1 MVDEGYILAN
11 KFRRAI
17 FDELVAGEKDIRHI
31 AKKHRII
38 MRVAQKVVDDF
49 EAEGLVTHQGPF
61 YSFTEAGQKL
71 VDTMYS

>member
-17 FDELVAGEKDIRHI
+17 FDELVSGEHDIRRI

-38 MRVAQKVVDDF
+38 PRVAQKVVDEF
-49 EAEGLVTHQGPF
+49 EAEELVTKQGPF
-61 YSFTEAGQKL
+61 YTFTEKGQKL
-71 VDTMYS
+71 VHTMYR

>member
-17 FDELVAGEKDIRHI
+17 FDELVAGERDIRRI

-38 MRVAQKVVDDF
+38 LRVAQKVMDDF
-49 EAEGLVTHQGPF
+49 EAEQLVTRQGPF
-61 YSFTEAGQKL
+61 YSFTETGQKL
-71 VDTMYS
+71 VDTMYR

>member
-17 FDELVAGEKDIRHI
+17 FDELVSGERDIRHI

-38 MRVAQKVVDDF
+38 IRVAQKTADDL
-49 EAEGLVTHQGPF
+49 EAQGLVTHQGPF
-61 YSFTEAGQKL
+61 YSFTEEGQKL
-71 VDTMYS
+71 VDQMYS

>member
-17 FDELVAGEKDIRHI
+17 FDELVSGEHDIRHI

-38 MRVAQKVVDDF
+38 MRVAQKIVDDL
-49 EAEGLVTHQGPF
+49 EAQGLVTHQGPF
-61 YSFTEAGQKL
+61 YSFTEDGQKL
-71 VDTMYS
+71 VDSMYS

>member
-1 MVDEGYILAN
+1 MVDESYILAN

-38 MRVAQKVVDDF
+38 PRVAQKVMDDF
-49 EAEGLVTHQGPF
+49 EAEQLVTKQGPF
-61 YSFTEAGQKL
+61 YSFTEKGKKL
-71 VDTMYS
+71 VDEMYS